1 MLLQNHPR
9 PGVPVDPAMMHP
21 DSEMSQM
28 SWNTRR
34 LAAAMISA
42 AFMFVSLSAVFIASI
57 LQADVCRECD
67 ARLDFVLF
75 GATIAGPTLP
85 LWPVVAAAILYAVVF
100 PKRWTQLAWAALPI
114 GLMLLGDGLH
124 HALSTWTGNGGV
136 HLSCG
141 GNLLATV
148 GLTGGIVWL
157 AKKTVFDA
165 LAERPVDPMVG
176 RAG

>member
-1 MLLQNHPR
+1 
-9 PGVPVDPAMMHP
+9 
-21 DSEMSQM
+21 M

-34 LAAAMISA
+34 LGAAMISA

-57 LQADVCRECD
+57 LQADVCRECG
-67 ARLDFVLF
+67 ARVDLVLF

-85 LWPVVAAAILYAVVF
+85 LWPVLALGVLYVVVS
-100 PKRWTQLAWAALPI
+100 PGRWMQLAWMALPV

-124 HALSTWTGNGGV
+124 RVLSIWASWLVTVPHGLALTWTGNGGV
-136 HLSCG
+136 RLSCG
-141 GNLLATV
+141 GNLLATA

-165 LAERPVDPMVG
+165 LAEGPKDLMAG
-176 RAG
+176 RAE

>member
-1 MLLQNHPR
+1 
-9 PGVPVDPAMMHP
+9 
-21 DSEMSQM
+21 M
-28 SWNTRR
+28 SWNMRR

-85 LWPVVAAAILYAVVF
+85 LWPVVAAGIFYAVAF
-100 PKRWTQLAWAALPI
+100 PKRWTRLAWTALPI

-124 HALSTWTGNGGV
+124 HALSIWAGWLVTVPHGLALTWTGSGGV
-136 HLSCG
+136 HLTCG
-141 GNLLATV
+141 GNLLATA
-148 GLTGGIVWL
+148 GLTGGIAWL

-165 LAERPVDPMVG
+165 LTETPEDLMAG
-176 RAG
+176 RAE